1 MPTCLVSGPRAQAPP
16 SPLSSPGRLKLSH
29 RSDAII
35 VTYQPDIAR
44 LAQLVAALSPQVGT
58 ITIIDNGSENLSEW
72 LHLFPGGKTQV
83 LPQHANVGIATA
95 INAGFDA
102 VRDRGSAQ
110 FVALFDQDSAPSDDM
125 IERLERYGDELACHG
140 PVAQI
145 GPYFFEHNRGYHLPF
160 IEFKWGLP
168 RRKHPRGHERWTT
181 ADYLISSGSLVPIAA
196 LEKIGPLDDSLF
208 IDYVDIEWGLRA
220 KAAGFQSY
228 GAFDVR
234 MDHRIGEKALNL
246 AGVRLATHKPV
257 RRYYYY
263 RNALLLCRRSYVPV
277 SWKIHELTRLGIKF
291 WIFALFSAN
300 RAADV
305 RMMLKGIADGLR
317 GRSGKLQDAPRPR

>member
-1 MPTCLVSGPRAQAPP
+1 MPTCLVSGHAPWP
-16 SPLSSPGRLKLSH
+16 HRHLSSPSRFNLSH

-35 VTYQPDIAR
+35 VTYQPDIAT
-44 LAQLVAALSPQVGT
+44 LATLVATLAPQVGT

-72 LHLFPGGKTQV
+72 SPLFPGGNIQV
-83 LPQHANVGIATA
+83 LPQHANIGIASA

-102 VRDRGSAQ
+102 VRSRGAAQ
-110 FVALFDQDSAPSDDM
+110 FVALFDQDSVPSNDM
-125 IERLERYGDELACHG
+125 IDRLERYSDEFAAQG
-140 PVAQI
+140 PVAQV

-160 IEFKWGLP
+160 IEFKGGLP
-168 RRKHPRGHERWTT
+168 RRKHPRGNERWTT

-196 LEKIGPLDDSLF
+196 IEKVGPLDDSLF

-228 GAFDVR
+228 GAFDIR
-234 MDHRIGEKALNL
+234 MDHRIGDKALNL
-246 AGVRLATHKPV
+246 AVVRLATHKPV

-277 SWKIHELTRLGIKF
+277 SWRIHEITRLSVKF
-291 WIFALFSAN
+291 WIFALFSRN
-300 RAADV
+300 RVSDIQ
-305 RMMLKGIADGLR
+305 MMLKGIADGLL
-317 GRSGKLQDAPRPR
+317 GRSGKL

>member
-1 MPTCLVSGPRAQAPP
+1 MSQ
-16 SPLSSPGRLKLSH
+16 

-44 LAQLVAALSPQVGT
+44 LARLVAALVPQVGT
-58 ITIIDNGSENLSEW
+58 ITIIDNGSENLIKW
-72 LHLFPGGKTQV
+72 LHLFPDSNVQV
-83 LPQHANVGIATA
+83 LPQHANVGIASA
-95 INAGFDA
+95 INAGFEA
-102 VRDRGSAQ
+102 VRARGEAQ

-125 IERLERYGDELACHG
+125 IDRLERYSDELAGQG
-140 PVAQI
+140 PIAQI

-168 RRKHPRGHERWTT
+168 RRKHPRGGERWTK

-234 MDHRIGEKALNL
+234 MDHRIGDKALNL
-246 AGVRLATHKPV
+246 AVVRLATHKPV

-277 SWKIHELTRLGIKF
+277 SWKIHEIVRLGIKF
-291 WIFALFSAN
+291 WIFALFSQN
-300 RAADV
+300 RGADV
-305 RMMLKGIADGLR
+305 RMMLKGIADGLL
-317 GRSGKLQDAPRPR
+317 GRAGKLPDTPRPH